1 MSQPQ
6 ILTKEQLS
14 SWNQKIKTGNLS
26 AIGEVYQILKKKG
39 YDYAAWAIGVAT
51 GDSITGN
58 GALEYMQAVAKGHKQ
73 ILTQARI
80 DSVRRD
86 MALGYLAMLQNKL
99 EKGHGGEDITYAEMY
114 EFHVNVF
121 NENGLDISYWTLYT
135 PMSIIQTN
143 ASGAGRNGN
152 MIKGDKVVESMWE
165 QIRATKGEVV
175 HGGASVSL
183 ELYRIMQ
190 DAKKGYIYVDKITGD
205 VSSEISIINAFTMDA
220 SIHSI
225 GGSELTHI
233 LSKLENFDKL
243 IDSLGYKKITIS
255 STDQQKA
262 QQWCRDTDMVATAK
276 SVTTESLNHNI
287 FNFST
292 HSWYR
297 NYATMNDKST
307 GKYFI
312 NHDTSSLAQQQL
324 NNNWLLVG
332 GLAMTKW
339 IMAAVLN
346 EESINSSNSQI
357 TSVNDQ
363 NFLDKGLEFVFDS
376 QTGHRQLVPG
386 KTDVYEFKYQLEFID
401 NTPEYTLNL
410 LKKLSEQ
417 EETDK
422 VSIYLNALAHLNPI
436 VILNPDSKPPQRT
449 LADMGEDWI
458 KARCWMIQEIR
469 YAQASEFN
477 QNLDQQYDLYGFY
490 NLSHKRPRYQQF
502 KTFIESIRKQYGFSE
517 TDTLVFHDKQTGQSW
532 STNPEATTNVH
543 EIVMLADKNPGIAS
557 GGALSDILIGSI
569 GDDEIIGGKGN
580 DLLIGGAG
588 TDNYYFN
595 NGDGQDYIIDSDG
608 NGYVY
613 LNNKKFS
620 EYKWRVIAK
629 NLWQSEDDKW
639 RLKLENSGDLNIQS
653 LTDKNDSL
661 TIRQWDIMHGKKLG
675 IYFSGGGDP
684 SSTGKNKILGDWRTK
699 IIRKEDYF
707 DMDENK
713 TGLYYPNWKN
723 RNTDGSIVKGKKE
736 NGFEDVIYGTDLDDE
751 IYGMG
756 GGDAID
762 GGFGN
767 DLILGGDGNDL
778 LTGGGGSDTIKGGN
792 GDDYIYANVKLNLPD
807 RYYPGERWQMPASG
821 KELIYAGP
829 NWGIYNNHNDR
840 MIIDGITYAI
850 NDAADTGGDFLYGG
864 DGNDDIIGS
873 NLNDYIEGDSE
884 VSEQGDDTVYGM
896 GGNDHIIGG
905 NGNDYLYGD
914 GIIGHGSLNTLDGA
928 DHGDDYIDGGDGND
942 EIVGGGGNDVIIGG
956 NGDDKLFGDNDSY
969 TKERMLEARY
979 HGSDT
984 IDGGAGNDEIF
995 GGGGDDYLH
1004 GGYGN
1009 DKIWGDDSDA
1019 AGRHPELN
1027 GNDHIWGDD
1036 GDDYLDGGYG
1046 NDNIHGGEDNDL
1058 IFGGADNDELYG
1070 DNGDDTIYGDFLN
1083 ENVAVH
1089 GNDYIDGG
1097 EGNDYLVGG
1106 GGDDWI
1112 VGGEGNDTLFGDDCQ
1127 TGFELNTVMVGD
1139 DYLSGGAGNDNLIG
1153 GYGNDTLDGGTGDD
1167 LIFGGGGCDIIYGGE
1182 GNDQIAGDFSLAADT
1197 HIDATNNE
1205 YNDVIYAGSGD
1216 DLVLGQLGDDLIY
1229 GGKGNDRL
1237 YGDMEEKTSEHHP
1250 QNNGND
1256 TIFGESGNDY
1266 IDGGYGNDYLD
1277 GGADN
1282 DTIFGGGGND
1292 LIYGGDGDD
1301 ILIGDASNEFDID
1314 NDGDGDDVIY
1324 GGNGNDTI
1332 YGGGGNDLL
1341 QGDDGDDV
1349 IYGGSGDDKLF
1360 GGDGDDWL
1368 YGGKGINYLN
1378 GGLGNDSF
1386 IFKNGDGITT
1396 IEDYN
1401 GKSTIIVDNLD
1412 QLSFTQYEK
1421 GIIIY
1426 TGILGD
1432 AIYLIGC
1439 FADGRKNS
1447 LPLDQI
1453 IFTDNKKSQ
1462 TLFDLFSSNLNT
1474 IAQKYN
1480 QIIDGDST
1488 DNSICGTE
1496 NNDLIYGYTGNDI
1509 LHGDAGNDYIEGGD
1523 GNDILYGEDGDD
1535 ILNGGLG
1542 EDTLIGGS
1550 GNDILTGGDYEKD
1563 IYIFQKGHGHDTVN
1577 DRGEQTDPNNVIFQN
1592 ASYSQTQFSRT
1603 GVDLIIKAY
1612 GTEDSV
1618 TFTNYFAG
1626 KLYQNFIFNFT
1637 DKTLNSEDIN
1647 KIDYD
1652 RNNNHQKSI
1661 IKGWKGKDILYGTDG
1676 DDELDGGDGDDE
1688 LYGGDGNDELTGG
1701 SGYDIVNGG
1710 KGDDIIWDDLGTD
1723 RYIFQKGHGHDV
1735 IYGWGDYDSNYDYE
1749 EIDER
1754 YLDFENSIDEIEFQ
1768 GAIFNQARFIRGGTD
1783 GDDLII
1789 YAYGTDDSLLIA
1801 DFFSNPTGRSFRFI
1815 FDDKQ
1820 ITLDDIANMIFV
1832 KNVQEWGTGWRG
1844 RDQLEG
1850 DENDNSI
1857 EDDFGGDDILNGY
1870 GGNDYLGG
1878 GPGNDIINGGD
1889 GDDYLY
1895 GNSRYINSGE
1905 CFDDGDDILDGG
1917 NGNDRLYGQIGTDT
1931 LIGGSG
1937 NDYLAGGHWEKDRY
1951 IFQIN
1956 HGEDII
1962 FDKGYDD
1969 IDFHYFSNEL
1979 IFKGANSQNARFS
1992 RSENNL
1998 IIYAYN
2004 TNDSVTLKNFFESRF
2019 HRAFTYEFDDKTLY
2033 LEDIVKYL
2041 AESSEENVTELMSNL
2056 NNQHVYLYSP
2066 DKDIFDESY
2075 EDYEDYS
2082 KVIGTNENDN
2092 IEGISG
2098 YANIL
2103 IGNDGDDY
2111 LAAMGDYNV
2120 LIGGTGNDIISTDY
2134 GKNTYIFQNGHG
2146 KDIINQTDGGDG
2158 THYSEWTDELFFQGA
2173 KAENVRFI
2181 RKGEDLNI
2189 QAYDSDD
2196 SVTLTSFFAENGHR
2210 DYRYIFEDQILYFN
2224 DIPKDI
2230 FPEKKYEEYDNI
2242 TSNNYVTSIK
2252 APSISNPIKAN
2263 SVDIKPSSKPVSS
2276 VVIQNIDHLI
2286 ELMSQLT
2293 PKGGYDPL
2301 NAGDSG
2307 KENILPMHWITHH
2320 YF

>member
-6 ILTKEQLS
+6 ILTKEQLN

-376 QTGHRQLVPG
+376 QTGHQQLVPG
-386 KTDVYEFKYQLEFID
+386 KTDVFEFKYQLDFID

-417 EETDK
+417 GETDK

-517 TDTLVFHDKQTGQSW
+517 TDTLVFHDKHTGQSW

-569 GDDEIIGGKGN
+569 GDDVIIGGKGN

-595 NGDGQDYIIDSDG
+595 NGDGQDHIIDSDG

-661 TIRQWDIMHGKKLG
+661 TIRQWDIMHGNKLG

-684 SSTGKNKILGDWRTK
+684 SSTGKNKIIGDWRTK

-723 RNTDGSIVKGKKE
+723 RNTDGSIVNGIKE
-736 NGFEDVIYGTDLDDE
+736 NGFEDVIHGTDEDDE

-767 DLILGGDGNDL
+767 DLIFGGDGNDL

-792 GDDYIYANVKLNLPD
+792 GNDYIYANGKLYLSD
-807 RYYPGERWQMPASG
+807 RFRPGEHWQMPASG
-821 KELIYAGP
+821 KKLIYAGP
-829 NWGIYNNHNDR
+829 NWGIYIDYEDF
-840 MIIDGITYAI
+840 MIIDGITNTI

-864 DGNDDIIGS
+864 DGNDYIIGS

-884 VSEQGDDTVYGM
+884 VSEQGDDIVYGM
-896 GGNDHIIGG
+896 SGNDHIIGG

-914 GIIGHGSLNTLDGA
+914 GIISYGFLNSLDGA

-942 EIVGGGGNDVIIGG
+942 KIVGGGGNDVIIGG
-956 NGDDKLFGDNDSY
+956 NGDDRLFGDNDSY
-969 TKERMLEARY
+969 KERMLEAQY

-1019 AGRHPELN
+1019 AGRHSELN

-1070 DNGDDTIYGDFLN
+1070 DNGDDRIYGDNLK

-1112 VGGEGNDTLFGDDCQ
+1112 VGGEGSDTLYGDDCQ
-1127 TGFELNTVMVGD
+1127 PGFELNTVMAGD

-1167 LIFGGGGCDIIYGGE
+1167 LILGGGGCDIIYGGE
-1182 GNDQIAGDFSLAADT
+1182 GNDQIAGDFSLAVDT

-1237 YGDMEEKTSEHHP
+1237 YGDMGEKASEHHP

-1256 TIFGESGNDY
+1256 TIFGENGNDY

-1301 ILIGDASNEFDID
+1301 KLIGDASNEFDID

-1368 YGGKGINYLN
+1368 YGGKGNNYLN

-1480 QIIDGDST
+1480 QIIDGDSS
-1488 DNSICGTE
+1488 DNSIWGTE

-1509 LHGDAGNDYIEGGD
+1509 LHGGAGNDYIEGGD

-1676 DDELDGGDGDDE
+1676 DDELDGGDGNDE

-2041 AESSEENVTELMSNL
+2041 AESSEENVTELTSNL

-2092 IEGISG
+2092 IEGISD

-2111 LAAMGDYNV
+2111 LAAMSDYNV

-2146 KDIINQTDGGDG
+2146 QDIINQTDGNNG

-2252 APSISNPIKAN
+2252 APGISNPIKAN

>member
-6 ILTKEQLS
+6 ILTKEQLN

-73 ILTQARI
+73 ILTQTRI

-175 HGGASVSL
+175 HGGTSVSL

-287 FNFST
+287 FNLST

-332 GLAMTKW
+332 GMAMTKW

-417 EETDK
+417 GETDK

-517 TDTLVFHDKQTGQSW
+517 TDTLVFHDKHTGQSW

-569 GDDEIIGGKGN
+569 GDDVIIGGKGN

-595 NGDGQDYIIDSDG
+595 NGDGQDHIIDSDG

-639 RLKLENSGDLNIQS
+639 RLKLESSGDLNIQS

-661 TIRQWDIMHGKKLG
+661 TIRQWDIMHGNKLG

-723 RNTDGSIVKGKKE
+723 RNTDGSIVNGIKE
-736 NGFEDVIYGTDLDDE
+736 NGFEDVIHGTDEDDE

-767 DLILGGDGNDL
+767 DLIFGGDGNDL

-792 GDDYIYANVKLNLPD
+792 GNDYIYANGKLYLSD
-807 RYYPGERWQMPASG
+807 RFRPGEHWQMPASG
-821 KELIYAGP
+821 KKLIYAGP
-829 NWGIYNNHNDR
+829 NWGIYIDYEDF
-840 MIIDGITYAI
+840 MIIDGITNTI

-864 DGNDDIIGS
+864 DGNDYIIGS

-884 VSEQGDDTVYGM
+884 VSEQGDDIVYGM
-896 GGNDHIIGG
+896 SGNDHIIGG

-914 GIIGHGSLNTLDGA
+914 GIISYGFLNSLDGA

-942 EIVGGGGNDVIIGG
+942 KIVGGGGNDVIIGG
-956 NGDDKLFGDNDSY
+956 NGDDRLFGDNDSY
-969 TKERMLEARY
+969 KERMLEAQY

-1019 AGRHPELN
+1019 AGRHSELN

-1070 DNGDDTIYGDFLN
+1070 DNGDDRIYGDNLK

-1112 VGGEGNDTLFGDDCQ
+1112 VGGEGSDTLYGDDCQ
-1127 TGFELNTVMVGD
+1127 PGFELNTVMAGD

-1167 LIFGGGGCDIIYGGE
+1167 LILGGGGCDIIYGGE
-1182 GNDQIAGDFSLAADT
+1182 GNDQIAGDFSLAVDT

-1237 YGDMEEKTSEHHP
+1237 YGDMGEKASEHHP

-1256 TIFGESGNDY
+1256 TIFGENGNDY

-1301 ILIGDASNEFDID
+1301 KLIGDASNEFDID

-1368 YGGKGINYLN
+1368 YGGKGNNYLN

-1480 QIIDGDST
+1480 QIIDGYST
-1488 DNSICGTE
+1488 DNSIWGTE

-1509 LHGDAGNDYIEGGD
+1509 LHGGAGNDYIEGGD

-1550 GNDILTGGDYEKD
+1550 DNDILTGGDYEKD

-1676 DDELDGGDGDDE
+1676 DDELDGGDGNDE

-2041 AESSEENVTELMSNL
+2041 AESSEENVTELTSNL

-2092 IEGISG
+2092 IEGISD

-2146 KDIINQTDGGDG
+2146 QDIINQTDGNNG

-2252 APSISNPIKAN
+2252 APGISNPIKAN

>member
-6 ILTKEQLS
+6 ILTKEQLN

-175 HGGASVSL
+175 HGGTSVSL

-287 FNFST
+287 FNLST

-332 GLAMTKW
+332 GMAMTKW

-417 EETDK
+417 GETDK

-517 TDTLVFHDKQTGQSW
+517 TDTLVFHDKHTGQSW

-569 GDDEIIGGKGN
+569 GDDQIIGGKGN

-595 NGDGQDYIIDSDG
+595 NGDGQDHIIDSDG

-661 TIRQWDIMHGKKLG
+661 TIRQWDIMHGNKLG

-723 RNTDGSIVKGKKE
+723 RNTDGSIVNGIKE
-736 NGFEDVIYGTDLDDE
+736 NGFEDVIHGTDEDDE

-767 DLILGGDGNDL
+767 DLIFGGDGNDL

-792 GDDYIYANVKLNLPD
+792 GNDYIYANGKLYLSD
-807 RYYPGERWQMPASG
+807 RFRPGEHWQMPASG
-821 KELIYAGP
+821 KKLIYAGP
-829 NWGIYNNHNDR
+829 NWGIYIDYEDF
-840 MIIDGITYAI
+840 MIIDGITNTI

-864 DGNDDIIGS
+864 DGNDYIIGS

-884 VSEQGDDTVYGM
+884 VSEQGDDIVYGM
-896 GGNDHIIGG
+896 SGNDHIIGG

-914 GIIGHGSLNTLDGA
+914 GIISYGFLNSLDGA

-942 EIVGGGGNDVIIGG
+942 KIVGGGGNDVIIGG
-956 NGDDKLFGDNDSY
+956 NGDDRLFGDNDSY
-969 TKERMLEARY
+969 KERMLEAQY

-1019 AGRHPELN
+1019 AGRHSELN

-1070 DNGDDTIYGDFLN
+1070 DNGDDRIYGDNLK

-1112 VGGEGNDTLFGDDCQ
+1112 VGGEGSDTLYGDDCQ
-1127 TGFELNTVMVGD
+1127 PGFELNTVMAGD

-1167 LIFGGGGCDIIYGGE
+1167 LILGGGGCDIIYGGE
-1182 GNDQIAGDFSLAADT
+1182 GNDQIAGDFSLAVDT

-1237 YGDMEEKTSEHHP
+1237 YGDMGEKASEHHP

-1256 TIFGESGNDY
+1256 TIFGENGNDY

-1301 ILIGDASNEFDID
+1301 KLIGDASNEFDID

-1368 YGGKGINYLN
+1368 YGGKGNNYLN

-1509 LHGDAGNDYIEGGD
+1509 LHGGAGNDYIEGGD

-2146 KDIINQTDGGDG
+2146 QDIINQTDGGDG

-2252 APSISNPIKAN
+2252 APGISNPIKAN

>member
-6 ILTKEQLS
+6 ILTKEQLN

-165 QIRATKGEVV
+165 QIRATKGEVA
-175 HGGASVSL
+175 HGGTSVSL

-287 FNFST
+287 FNLST

-332 GLAMTKW
+332 GMAMTKW

-417 EETDK
+417 GETDK

-517 TDTLVFHDKQTGQSW
+517 TDTLVFHDKHTGQSW

-569 GDDEIIGGKGN
+569 GDDVIIGGKGN

-595 NGDGQDYIIDSDG
+595 NGDGQDHIIDSDG

-661 TIRQWDIMHGKKLG
+661 TIRQWDIMHGNKLG

-723 RNTDGSIVKGKKE
+723 RNTDGSIVNGIKE
-736 NGFEDVIYGTDLDDE
+736 NGFEDVIHGTDEDDE

-767 DLILGGDGNDL
+767 DLIFGGDGNDL

-792 GDDYIYANVKLNLPD
+792 GNDYIYANGKLYLSD
-807 RYYPGERWQMPASG
+807 RFRPGEHWQMPASG
-821 KELIYAGP
+821 KKLIYAGP
-829 NWGIYNNHNDR
+829 NWGIYIDYEDF
-840 MIIDGITYAI
+840 MIIDGITNTI

-864 DGNDDIIGS
+864 DGNDYIIGS

-884 VSEQGDDTVYGM
+884 VSEQGDDIVYGM
-896 GGNDHIIGG
+896 SGNDHIIGG

-914 GIIGHGSLNTLDGA
+914 GIISYGFLNSLDGA

-942 EIVGGGGNDVIIGG
+942 KIVGGGGNDVIIGG
-956 NGDDKLFGDNDSY
+956 NGDDRLFGDNDSY
-969 TKERMLEARY
+969 KERMLEAQY

-1019 AGRHPELN
+1019 AGRHSELN

-1070 DNGDDTIYGDFLN
+1070 DNGDDRIYGDNLK

-1112 VGGEGNDTLFGDDCQ
+1112 VGGEGSDTLYGDDCQ
-1127 TGFELNTVMVGD
+1127 PGFELNTVMAGD

-1167 LIFGGGGCDIIYGGE
+1167 LILGGGGCDIIYGGE
-1182 GNDQIAGDFSLAADT
+1182 GNDQIAGDFSLAVDT

-1237 YGDMEEKTSEHHP
+1237 YGDMGEKASEHHP

-1256 TIFGESGNDY
+1256 TIFGENGNDY

-1301 ILIGDASNEFDID
+1301 KLIGDASNEFDID

-1368 YGGKGINYLN
+1368 YGGKGNNYLN

-1480 QIIDGDST
+1480 QIIDGDSS
-1488 DNSICGTE
+1488 DNSIWGTE

-1509 LHGDAGNDYIEGGD
+1509 LHGGAGNDYIEGGD

-2041 AESSEENVTELMSNL
+2041 AESSEENVTELTSNL

-2146 KDIINQTDGGDG
+2146 QDIINQTDGNNG

-2252 APSISNPIKAN
+2252 APGISNPIKAN

>member
-6 ILTKEQLS
+6 ILTKEQLN

-73 ILTQARI
+73 ILTQTRI

-175 HGGASVSL
+175 HGGTSVSL

-287 FNFST
+287 FNLST

-332 GLAMTKW
+332 GMAMTKW

-417 EETDK
+417 GETDK

-517 TDTLVFHDKQTGQSW
+517 TDTLVFHDKHTGQSW

-569 GDDEIIGGKGN
+569 GDDVIIGGKGN

-595 NGDGQDYIIDSDG
+595 NGDGQDHIIDSDG

-661 TIRQWDIMHGKKLG
+661 TIRQWDIMHGNKLG

-914 GIIGHGSLNTLDGA
+914 GIIGYGSLNTLDGA

-1004 GGYGN
+1004 GGNGN

-1070 DNGDDTIYGDFLN
+1070 DNGDDRIYGDNLK

-1112 VGGEGNDTLFGDDCQ
+1112 VGGEGSDTLYGDDCQ
-1127 TGFELNTVMVGD
+1127 PGFELNTVMAGD

-1167 LIFGGGGCDIIYGGE
+1167 LILGGGGCDIIYGGE
-1182 GNDQIAGDFSLAADT
+1182 GNDQIAGDFSLAVDT

-1237 YGDMEEKTSEHHP
+1237 YGDMGEKASEHHP

-1256 TIFGESGNDY
+1256 TIFGENGNDY

-1301 ILIGDASNEFDID
+1301 KLIGDASNEFDID

-1368 YGGKGINYLN
+1368 YGGKGNNYLN

-1480 QIIDGDST
+1480 QIIDGDSS
-1488 DNSICGTE
+1488 DNSIWGTE

-1509 LHGDAGNDYIEGGD
+1509 LHGGAGNDYIEGGD

-1676 DDELDGGDGDDE
+1676 DDELDGGDGNDE

-2041 AESSEENVTELMSNL
+2041 AESSEENVTELTSNL

-2092 IEGISG
+2092 IEGISD

-2146 KDIINQTDGGDG
+2146 QDIINQTDGNNG

-2252 APSISNPIKAN
+2252 APGISNPIKAN

>member
-6 ILTKEQLS
+6 ILTKEQLN

-165 QIRATKGEVV
+165 QIRATKGEVA
-175 HGGASVSL
+175 HGGTSVSL

-255 STDQQKA
+255 GTDQQKA

-287 FNFST
+287 FNLST

-332 GLAMTKW
+332 GMAMTKW

-417 EETDK
+417 GETDK

-517 TDTLVFHDKQTGQSW
+517 TDTLVFHDKHTGQSW

-569 GDDEIIGGKGN
+569 GDDVIIGGKGN

-595 NGDGQDYIIDSDG
+595 NGDGQDHIIDSDG

-661 TIRQWDIMHGKKLG
+661 TIRQWDIMHGNKLG

-723 RNTDGSIVKGKKE
+723 RNTDGSIVNGIKE
-736 NGFEDVIYGTDLDDE
+736 NGFEDVIHGTDEDDE

-767 DLILGGDGNDL
+767 DLIFGGDGNDL

-792 GDDYIYANVKLNLPD
+792 GNDYIYANGKLYLSD
-807 RYYPGERWQMPASG
+807 RFRPGEHWQMPASG
-821 KELIYAGP
+821 KKLIYAGP
-829 NWGIYNNHNDR
+829 NWGIYIDYEDF
-840 MIIDGITYAI
+840 MIIDGITNTI

-864 DGNDDIIGS
+864 DGNDYIIGS

-884 VSEQGDDTVYGM
+884 VSEQGDDIVYGM
-896 GGNDHIIGG
+896 SGNDHIIGG

-914 GIIGHGSLNTLDGA
+914 GIISYGFLNSLDGA

-942 EIVGGGGNDVIIGG
+942 KIVGGGGNDVIIGG
-956 NGDDKLFGDNDSY
+956 NGDDRLFGDNDSY
-969 TKERMLEARY
+969 KERMLEAQY

-1019 AGRHPELN
+1019 AGRHSELN

-1070 DNGDDTIYGDFLN
+1070 DNGDDRIYGDNLK

-1112 VGGEGNDTLFGDDCQ
+1112 VGGEGSDTLYGDDCQ
-1127 TGFELNTVMVGD
+1127 PGFELNTVMAGD

-1167 LIFGGGGCDIIYGGE
+1167 LILGGGGCDIIYGGE
-1182 GNDQIAGDFSLAADT
+1182 GNDQIAGDFSLAVDT

-1237 YGDMEEKTSEHHP
+1237 YGDMGEKASEHHP

-1256 TIFGESGNDY
+1256 TIFGENGNDY

-1301 ILIGDASNEFDID
+1301 KLIGDASNEFDID

-1368 YGGKGINYLN
+1368 YGGKGNNYLN

-1480 QIIDGDST
+1480 QIIDGDSS
-1488 DNSICGTE
+1488 DNSIWGTE

-1509 LHGDAGNDYIEGGD
+1509 LHGGAGNDYIEGGD

-1676 DDELDGGDGDDE
+1676 DDELDGGDGNDE

-2041 AESSEENVTELMSNL
+2041 AESSEENVTELTSNL

-2092 IEGISG
+2092 IEGISD

-2103 IGNDGDDY
+2103 IGKDGDDY

-2146 KDIINQTDGGDG
+2146 QDIINQTDGNNG

-2252 APSISNPIKAN
+2252 APGISNPIKAN

>member
-6 ILTKEQLS
+6 ILTKEQLN

-569 GDDEIIGGKGN
+569 GDDQIIGGKGN

-595 NGDGQDYIIDSDG
+595 NGDGQDHIIDSDG

-661 TIRQWDIMHGKKLG
+661 TIRQWDTMHGNKLG

-723 RNTDGSIVKGKKE
+723 RNTDGSIVNGIKE
-736 NGFEDVIYGTDLDDE
+736 NGFEDVIHGTDEDDE

-767 DLILGGDGNDL
+767 DLIFGGDGNDL

-792 GDDYIYANVKLNLPD
+792 GNDYIYANGKLYLSD
-807 RYYPGERWQMPASG
+807 RFRPGEHWQMPASG
-821 KELIYAGP
+821 KKLIYAGP
-829 NWGIYNNHNDR
+829 NWGIYIDYEDF
-840 MIIDGITYAI
+840 MIIDGITNTI

-864 DGNDDIIGS
+864 DGNDYIIGS

-884 VSEQGDDTVYGM
+884 VSEQGDDIVYGM
-896 GGNDHIIGG
+896 SGNDHIIGG

-914 GIIGHGSLNTLDGA
+914 GIISYGFLNSLDGA

-942 EIVGGGGNDVIIGG
+942 KIVGGGGNDVIIGG
-956 NGDDKLFGDNDSY
+956 NGDDRLFGDNDSY
-969 TKERMLEARY
+969 KERMLEAQY

-1019 AGRHPELN
+1019 AGRHSELN

-1070 DNGDDTIYGDFLN
+1070 DNGDDRIYGDNLK

-1112 VGGEGNDTLFGDDCQ
+1112 VGGEGSDTLYGDDCQ
-1127 TGFELNTVMVGD
+1127 PGFELNTVMAGD

-1167 LIFGGGGCDIIYGGE
+1167 LILGGGGCDIIYGGE
-1182 GNDQIAGDFSLAADT
+1182 GNDQIAGDFSLAVDT

-1237 YGDMEEKTSEHHP
+1237 YGDMGEKASEHHP

-1256 TIFGESGNDY
+1256 TIFGENGNDY

-1301 ILIGDASNEFDID
+1301 KLIGDASNEFDID

-1368 YGGKGINYLN
+1368 YGGKGNNYLN

-1480 QIIDGDST
+1480 QIIDGDSS
-1488 DNSICGTE
+1488 DNSIWGTE

-1509 LHGDAGNDYIEGGD
+1509 LHGGAGNDYIEGGD

-1676 DDELDGGDGDDE
+1676 DDELDGGDGNDE

-1969 IDFHYFSNEL
+1969 TDFHYFSNEL

-2041 AESSEENVTELMSNL
+2041 AESSEENVTELTSNL

-2092 IEGISG
+2092 IEGISD

-2146 KDIINQTDGGDG
+2146 QDIINQTDGNNG

-2252 APSISNPIKAN
+2252 APGISNPIKAN

>member
-6 ILTKEQLS
+6 ILTKEQLN

-73 ILTQARI
+73 ILTQTRI

-175 HGGASVSL
+175 HGGTSVSL

-287 FNFST
+287 FNLST

-332 GLAMTKW
+332 GMAMTKW

-417 EETDK
+417 GETDK

-517 TDTLVFHDKQTGQSW
+517 TDTLVFHDKHTGQSW

-569 GDDEIIGGKGN
+569 GDDQIIGGKGN

-595 NGDGQDYIIDSDG
+595 NGDGQDHIIDSDG

-661 TIRQWDIMHGKKLG
+661 TIRQWDTMHGNKLG

-723 RNTDGSIVKGKKE
+723 RNTDGSIVNGIKE
-736 NGFEDVIYGTDLDDE
+736 NGFEDVIHGTDEDDE

-767 DLILGGDGNDL
+767 DLIFGGDGNDL

-792 GDDYIYANVKLNLPD
+792 GNDYIYANGKLYLSD
-807 RYYPGERWQMPASG
+807 RFRPGEHWQMPASG
-821 KELIYAGP
+821 KKLIYAGP
-829 NWGIYNNHNDR
+829 NWGIYIDYEDF
-840 MIIDGITYAI
+840 MIIDGITNTI

-864 DGNDDIIGS
+864 DGNDYIIGS

-884 VSEQGDDTVYGM
+884 VSEQGDDIVYGM
-896 GGNDHIIGG
+896 SGNDHIIGG

-914 GIIGHGSLNTLDGA
+914 GIISYGFLNSLDGA

-942 EIVGGGGNDVIIGG
+942 KIVGGGGNDVIIGG
-956 NGDDKLFGDNDSY
+956 NGDDRLFGDNDSY
-969 TKERMLEARY
+969 KERMLEAQY

-1019 AGRHPELN
+1019 AGRHSELN

-1070 DNGDDTIYGDFLN
+1070 DNGDDRIYGDNLK

-1112 VGGEGNDTLFGDDCQ
+1112 VGGEGSDTLYGDDCQ
-1127 TGFELNTVMVGD
+1127 PGFELNTVMAGD

-1167 LIFGGGGCDIIYGGE
+1167 LILGGGGCDIIYGGE
-1182 GNDQIAGDFSLAADT
+1182 GNDQIAGDFSLAVDT

-1237 YGDMEEKTSEHHP
+1237 YGDMGEKASEHHP

-1256 TIFGESGNDY
+1256 TIFGENGNDY

-1301 ILIGDASNEFDID
+1301 KLIGDASNEFDID

-1368 YGGKGINYLN
+1368 YGGKGNNYLN

-1509 LHGDAGNDYIEGGD
+1509 LHDGAGNDYIEGGD

-2041 AESSEENVTELMSNL
+2041 AESSEENVTELTSNL

-2146 KDIINQTDGGDG
+2146 QDIINQTDGNNG

-2252 APSISNPIKAN
+2252 APGISNPIKAN